1 MRKFLDFLRSMRLAV
16 ILIAYLAATGVLAT
30 LVPQG
35 REPEFYAG
43 AYPRILAD
51 LILATGFSGFFR
63 SWLFVLP
70 SFLFFA
76 NLSACTMTRLLR
88 EVRKTGR
95 RRHGPDILHFGLMLL
110 VIGAVLSFSGR
121 KEGFVRLAEGDAV
134 ELPDG
139 RLLRL
144 DRFEF
149 LRYGDGR
156 PREWTSEVS
165 VLKEGVP
172 EMEAFPIRVNHPL
185 KLGRLS
191 VYQVSH
197 DAESA
202 LAVRLAGDAA
212 PEGLAVERSLAQG
225 EEFEAGGAALFFMAP
240 DEGSGKALV
249 RLRDA
254 KGASS
259 VLKLGPGEAAGPF
272 LATSFGERSL
282 SGLEAVVDPGY
293 PLVLAALLLVGLG
306 TFLALIQKLK
316 DIAA

>member
-1 MRKFLDFLRSMRLAV
+1 MRKFLDFLRSMRLAL

-43 AYPRILAD
+43 AYPKLVAD
-51 LILATGFSGFFR
+51 LILSSGFSSFFR

-88 EVRKTGR
+88 ELRKTGR
-95 RRHGPDILHFGLMLL
+95 RRHGPDILHVGLMLL
-110 VIGAVLSFSGR
+110 VVGAVLTFSGR

-156 PREWTSEVS
+156 PKEWTSQVS
-165 VLKEGVP
+165 VLKDGKTER
-172 EMEAFPIRVNHPL
+172 EAFPIRVNNPL

-191 VYQVSH
+191 IYQTSH
-197 DAESA
+197 SVERA
-202 LAVRLAGDAA
+202 LVVRLAEA
-212 PEGLAVERSLAQG
+212 PSGQAVERSLAQG
-225 EEFEAGGAALFFMAP
+225 EEFEAGGATLFFMAP

-249 RLRDA
+249 RLKDA

-272 LATSFGERSL
+272 LVASFGERDL
-282 SGLEAVVDPGY
+282 TGLEAVVDPGY
-293 PLVLAALLLVGLG
+293 YVVLAALVLVGLG
-306 TFLALIQKLK
+306 TFLAFIQKLK
-316 DIAA
+316 DQTE